1 MSDKYV
7 SHDGLSY
14 FWSKIK
20 ALLAGKQ
27 DSIITNESVAAQTG
41 FNANTYLTGSKI
53 ILPGAPVVGTT
64 YKLTFD
70 VTKTAAGT
78 ATPIIYIRVGTA
90 GTISDAAVAT
100 LTFGA
105 GTTAVDSGVFE
116 VICSFRTAGTSAV
129 MQCIS
134 RLTSNLT
141 TTGLSNAKKAI
152 IATSSSFNSTTAGLC
167 IGASYNGGT
176 SAAHTIQLV
185 RAELI
190 P

>member
-14 FWSKIK
+14 FWGKLKTLLSDKQDKIVVN
-20 ALLAGKQ
+20 ASTVSQSGFSSDTYLAG
-27 DSIITNESVAAQTG
+27 SRIIFPQ
-41 FNANTYLTGSKI
+41 
-53 ILPGAPVVGTT
+53 APKVGTR
-64 YKLTFD
+64 YKLIFD
-70 VTKTAAGT
+70 VTKTTAGT

-90 GTISDAAVAT
+90 GTVSDAAVAT

-105 GTTAVDSGVFE
+105 GTAAVDAGVFE
-116 VICSFRTAGTSAV
+116 VICSFRSVGASAV

-134 RLTSNLT
+134 RLTTNLT

-152 IATSSSFNSTTAGLC
+152 LATSSGFNSTTASLG
-167 IGASYNGGT
+167 IGVSYKAGT

-185 RAELI
+185 SAELI
-190 P
+190 M